1 MSTKEELIQIWHHSD
16 ELCQDLEGLGDVD
29 IISLRKTLL
38 DRCQNIRLLAGI
50 HLTDEELEDN

>member
-1 MSTKEELIQIWHHSD
+1 MTTKEELIQIWHHSD
-16 ELCQDLEGLGDVD
+16 ELCQDLEGLSDVD
-29 IISLRKTLL
+29 IISLRETLL

>member
-16 ELCQDLEGLGDVD
+16 EVCQDLEGLSDED
-29 IISLRKTLL
+29 IIGLRETLL
-38 DRCQNIRLLAGI
+38 ERCQNIRLRAGI